1 MERDCGKVFNTG
13 DFSSTDLHKMQT
25 SRNKPANEL
34 LLNGLKDYAVIQANQ
49 THSFWQILNHY
60 QEATFWWVSNY
71 TMMTTV
77 INLIKDKKMLNS
89 WNCKYVC
96 KRNIQQNLADQKTP

>member
-1 MERDCGKVFNTG
+1 MERDCGKGFSTG

-49 THSFWQILNHY
+49 TH
-60 QEATFWWVSNY
+60 TVSDKFR
-71 TMMTTV
+71 TT
-77 INLIKDKKMLNS
+77 IRRPHSDEFPI
-89 WNCKYVC
+89 
-96 KRNIQQNLADQKTP
+96 I